1 MISRR
6 NIRVKVMQT
15 LYVLSAMEPG
25 DPELRKRM
33 GSDIL
38 KEKLDHSLDLFTIS
52 ILYLVRVAQYAQI
65 DAQQRMS
72 KYLPTEEDKHVST
85 KLTDNE
91 FLNRILSNASF
102 KERVK
107 NAKLEQFLDAEWV
120 KKIYQQL
127 IKTQEYKQY
136 IASAERT
143 QVSER
148 EIIQFAWEKEMLGN
162 EELQVFFSEE
172 LPGWEDDKDMIL
184 MLMSNYFKSSS
195 KVNFMDMISAEKL
208 EYAHNLL
215 HTVIDKEDYCM
226 ELINPKLKSWDTERV
241 ALIDL
246 LLLRMGVCEFLYFPT
261 IPAKVTINEFIEI
274 AKTYSTPQS
283 AQFVNGVLDN
293 ILKDLVKEN
302 KIIKQERNGKS

>member
-1 MISRR
+1 
-6 NIRVKVMQT
+6 MQT

-127 IKTQEYKQY
+127 IKTPEYKQY

-162 EELQVFFSEE
+162 EELQGFFSEE